1 MDAVMIKLLNMSIT
15 AMWLI
20 LAVIILRAV
29 LQKAPKYI
37 NLIMWALVGFRLIC
51 PFNFESML
59 SLIPSAET
67 IPSNIQVSSSP
78 AIDTSINAVN
88 ELVNP
93 VISDV
98 AGVPYTIG
106 YSPVDMVLKIA
117 FAVWLFGFGV
127 MLFYSAISYLKLH
140 RTVKA
145 SIRYNDNI
153 FLCDNIKSPFI
164 LGIVRP
170 RIYLPSDITANQ
182 INPVIAHEK
191 AHIRRLDHILKTLG
205 FVILSIHWFNP
216 FVWLAYV
223 LFCRDIE
230 YACDEKVI
238 KEMESEEKKTYSEA
252 LLSLSVT
259 KRSFA
264 ACPLAFGEVGVKSRI
279 KSVLSY
285 KKPTLWIIIVSVI
298 ALAGVAIGFMTNP
311 ANSQINGKVYT
322 PKKFYHDEVIGADRA
337 NNEENGRRYHISEDF
352 VLSMYYDDGLNY
364 QINHQGKLIKQE
376 QYDSDIISLILEKLP
391 DYYNLDRIK
400 EVYIAENS
408 NDLTEPKDLYVLLKY
423 TNGDLILSYLPSGSG
438 DYYTMEVLELKA
450 LLTQT
455 QLHSQSF
462 ITGTKGST
470 DCDGVTVK
478 IVEAVYFAENP
489 YIKVQWENNTG
500 DVFLYGE
507 MFKLFRQENGKKT
520 PVDITIDNLA
530 WTSIGYFSKEKT
542 GEKVF
547 SLKYF
552 DISTPGIY
560 TLEFEFNLESDKQKR
575 YTAVLEFEIADTPSA
590 EPASTSDP
598 SVLPETP
605 DNTASENTTTAI
617 AVDTLENLNPYFDAK
632 VLEVNERNILVEP
645 SEGEDERNSANKI
658 YVSTNIISNH
668 PVPELKKGDAVR
680 IVYNGEIQEIY
691 PARISKVFAI
701 YAIDE

>member
-1 MDAVMIKLLNMSIT
+1 MDAAMIKLLNMSIT
-15 AMWLI
+15 AVWLI

-67 IPSNIQVSSSP
+67 IPSNIQVVPSP
-78 AIDTSINAVN
+78 AIDTGFSAVN

-93 VISDV
+93 AISGI
-98 AGVPYTIG
+98 AEMPYSIG

-117 FAVWLFGFGV
+117 FAVWLFGIGV

-216 FVWLAYV
+216 FVWLACV

-264 ACPLAFGEVGVKSRI
+264 ACPLAFGEIGVKSRI

-298 ALAGVAIGFMTNP
+298 SLAGVAIGFMTSP
-311 ANSQINGKVYT
+311 ANSQINEKVYA

-337 NNEENGRRYHISEDF
+337 NNEENSRRYYISEDF
-352 VLSMYYDDGLNY
+352 VLSMYYDDGMNY
-364 QINHQGKLIKQE
+364 QINHQGRLIKQE
-376 QYDSDIISLILEKLP
+376 RHNAEIISLILDKLP
-391 DYYNLDRIK
+391 AYYNHDRIK

-423 TNGDLILSYLPSGSG
+423 TNNNLILSYLPSGSG
-438 DYYTMEVLELKA
+438 DYYAMEVLELKA

-478 IVEAVYFAENP
+478 IIEAVYFAENP

-500 DVFLYGE
+500 DNFVYGE
-507 MFKLFRQENGKKT
+507 MFCIYRHENGKKT

-530 WTSIGYFSKEKT
+530 WPSIAYVSMEKT
-542 GEKVF
+542 GEKIF
-547 SLKYF
+547 SIKYF

-560 TLEFEFNLESDKQKR
+560 TLEFEFNLESNNQKD
-575 YTAVLEFEIADTPSA
+575 YTAVLEFEIADTPST
-590 EPASTSDP
+590 EPVSTSDM
-598 SVLPETP
+598 SVQPETP
-605 DNTASENTTTAI
+605 TASGEYTTTVAPG
-617 AVDTLENLNPYFDAK
+617 ENPFFNAT

-645 SEGEDERNSANKI
+645 LEGEDERRSASQI
-658 YVSTNIISNH
+658 YVSTDVISTI
-668 PVPELKKGDAVR
+668 PVPELKNGDVIR
-680 IVYNGEIQEIY
+680 IVYNGEIQETY
-691 PARISKVFAI
+691 PAEISKVFAI